1 MSRIFTSN
9 VAPHKI
15 QQLELILYIL
25 VGFHAMSV
33 RLRSTAQ
40 LKRITKWVSRFQ
52 MLSNCSSASIMHTR
66 NTAFRFTRLPT
77 SPNSPNTNVTD
88 IHHDLQV
95 LHFTVERG
103 PPQKS

>member
-1 MSRIFTSN
+1 M
-9 VAPHKI
+9 HK
-15 QQLELILYIL
+15 
-25 VGFHAMSV
+25 H
-33 RLRSTAQ
+33 
-40 LKRITKWVSRFQ
+40 
-52 MLSNCSSASIMHTR
+52 

-103 PPQKS
+103 PPQKKVDPSFLRGSDARRFEFLGIEETDLTYQVST